1 MALNIVSNF
10 AANSAQRNLAI
21 TEGRASS
28 SLQKLSSGTRVN
40 QAKDDA
46 ASLAIGSR
54 LRAEVKALEVAS
66 VNSGQAVSL
75 LQIAD
80 GALATIDTILVRMK
94 QLTVQAASENLSTT
108 ERTFIFNEFDALRN
122 EIDRIAADTE
132 FNGVKLLNGTTSFT
146 AGSFGTD
153 IEAADGFVAFSF
165 ENDAP
170 GVTAG
175 NTFEI
180 DYVSGTNAV
189 VTVTNQSTGLAETV
203 SLSGGSPGAGTTSDV
218 EFNKFGLTITLSNSF
233 NAGAPIASNNTFTVS
248 GATADT
254 NLSFKIGTGNVS
266 AEDDIAITL
275 SQANVN
281 SLNAT
286 LDTINFANS
295 VGNANSAIDLVGSAI
310 DQLNTARANI
320 GAFQNRLEFAAS
332 NIAISVENSEAAR
345 STLLDLNVASEIS
358 NFTSQQII
366 LQAGVSTLAQANQ
379 IPQNLLRLFQ

>member
-10 AANSAQRNLAI
+10 AANAAQRNLSI
-21 TEGRASS
+21 TEARASA
-28 SLQKLSSGTRVN
+28 SLQKLSTGARVN

-54 LRAEVKALEVAS
+54 LRAEVKALEVAT

-94 QLTVQAASENLSTT
+94 QLTVQAASENVSST
-108 ERTFIFNEFDALRN
+108 ERTFIFNEFTALRD

-132 FNGVKLLNGTTSFT
+132 FNGVKLLNGTSTFS
-146 AGSFGTD
+146 AGSFGTN

-170 GVTAG
+170 GVTTGDA
-175 NTFEI
+175 FEI
-180 DYVSGTNAV
+180 DYVSGTSAV
-189 VTVTNQSTGLAETV
+189 ITVTNSTTGIAETV
-203 SLSGGSPGAGTTSDV
+203 SSPGSPAAGATSDV
-218 EFNKFGLTITLSNSF
+218 DFDKFGLTITLSNSF
-233 NAGAPIASNNTFTVS
+233 NADTAVSANNTFTVTA
-248 GATADT
+248 ATADT
-254 NLSFKIGTGNVS
+254 NLSFKIGTGNTA
-266 AEDDIAITL
+266 AEDNISITL

-281 SLNAT
+281 SLNTT

-295 VGNANSAIDLVGSAI
+295 VGNATSAIDLVGSAI
-310 DQLNTARANI
+310 DQLNTGRANI
-320 GAFQNRLEFAAS
+320 GAFQNRLEFAAA

-345 STLLDLNVASEIS
+345 STLLDLNVAAEIS

>member
-10 AANSAQRNLAI
+10 AANAAQRNLAI
-21 TEGRASS
+21 TESRASS
-28 SLQKLSSGTRVN
+28 SLQKLSTGTRVN

-80 GALATIDTILVRMK
+80 GALATIDTILVRMQ
-94 QLTVQAASENLSTT
+94 QLTVQAASENLSST

-132 FNGVKLLNGTTSFT
+132 FNGVKLLNGTNTFT

-153 IEAADGFVAFSF
+153 IESADGFVAFSF

-170 GVTAG
+170 GVTTG
-175 NTFEI
+175 NAFEI

-189 VTVTNQSTGLAETV
+189 ITVTNTSTGIAETV
-203 SLSGGSPGAGTTSDV
+203 SSPGSPSAGQTTDV

-233 NAGAPIASNNTFTVS
+233 NAGAPISSNNTFSVT

-254 NLSFKIGTGNVS
+254 NLSFKIGTGNTT
-266 AEDDIAITL
+266 AEDDISITL

-281 SLNAT
+281 SLNST

-320 GAFQNRLEFAAS
+320 GAFQNRLEFAAA

-345 STLLDLNVASEIS
+345 STLLDLNVAAEIS